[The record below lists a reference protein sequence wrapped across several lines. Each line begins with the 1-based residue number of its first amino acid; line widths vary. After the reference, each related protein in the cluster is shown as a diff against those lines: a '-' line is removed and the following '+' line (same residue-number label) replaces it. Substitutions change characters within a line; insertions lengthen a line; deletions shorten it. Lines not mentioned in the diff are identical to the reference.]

1 MSSPVT
7 SKTFAA
13 PPAARRDESVESE
26 RSRRGTPIM
35 PWLVALLLII
45 ATITAAYWLYSGR
58 RAATATRQ
66 QGGTTMIDP
75 SKRSVPVLAVP
86 AKAENLDLYLNGLGT
101 VTPLNT
107 VAVRTRVDGELVA
120 LHFVEGQMVKQGDLL
135 AEIDPRPYQVQLAQ
149 AQGELAK
156 DEAILKNAQ
165 SDLERYQSAAG
176 AVSKQQ
182 VDQAQALVRQY
193 QGVIETDKG
202 QIASAQ
208 LNLTYCKIT
217 SPLSGRIGLRN
228 VDQGNIVHAN
238 DSNGLAVVTQLQPIS
253 VLFTIPQDQIARV
266 IQREGGG
273 VGLAVEAWN
282 RDLTKK
288 IAAGAVAAVDNAV
301 DPSSGTV
308 RIKATFPNQDNALF
322 PSQFVNAR
330 LLVNTLEQ
338 ATIVP
343 AAAVQHGPSNLTFTY
358 VVKGDQTVEMRNI
371 VTGPTEGD
379 RTAITEGV
387 APGEMVVTDGV
398 DKLQNGAKVEV
409 RKPPAA
415 AATQPTRGAATTRSS
430 VADALAE

>member
-1 MSSPVT
+1 LEHEKPRD
-7 SKTFAA
+7 A
-13 PPAARRDESVESE
+13 DES
-26 RSRRGTPIM
+26 RGAPVW
-35 PWLVALLLII
+35 PWILILLVAALIGYGI
-45 ATITAAYWLYSGR
+45 YTKKQSAAK
-58 RAATATRQ
+58 Q
-66 QGGTTMIDP
+66 QGSPAVMDA
-75 SKRSVPVLAVP
+75 SKRSVPVLAVA

-107 VAVRTRVDGELVA
+107 VTVRTRVDGELVVV
-120 LHFVEGQMVKQGDLL
+120 HFIEGQTVKQGDLI
-135 AEIDPRPYQVQLAQ
+135 AEIDPRPYQVQLEQ
-149 AQGELAK
+149 ARGQIAR

-165 SDLERYQSAAG
+165 ADVERYESAG
-176 AVSKQQ
+176 TAVSKQQ
-182 VDQAQALVRQY
+182 IDQAEALVRQY
-193 QGVIETDKG
+193 QGVLETDKG

-238 DSNGLAVVTQLQPIS
+238 DTNGLAVVTQLQPIS

-266 IQREGGG
+266 IQKPGGG

-288 IAAGAVAAVDNAV
+288 VAAGKVAAVDNAV

-308 RIKATFPNQDNALF
+308 RIKATFPNDDNALF

-330 LLVNTLEQ
+330 LLANTLEK

-343 AAAVQHGPSNLTFTY
+343 AAAVQHGPNDLTFAY

-379 RTAITEGV
+379 RTAITQGIAV
-387 APGEMVVTDGV
+387 GDMVVTDGV
-398 DKLQNGAKVEV
+398 DKLQQGSKVEV
-409 RKPPAA
+409 R
-415 AATQPTRGAATTRSS
+415 QPGAATRPAKSTTR
-430 VADALAE
+430 VADALE